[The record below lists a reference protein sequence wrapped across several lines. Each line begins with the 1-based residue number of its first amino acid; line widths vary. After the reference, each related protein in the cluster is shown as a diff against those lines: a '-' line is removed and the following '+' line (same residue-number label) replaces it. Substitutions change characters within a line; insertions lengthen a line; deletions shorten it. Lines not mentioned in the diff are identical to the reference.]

1 MRRPFIR
8 LVFKTLKIAGV
19 ATGSIILLLFLLP
32 YLFPGFVST
41 RIRHWAK
48 GSVNSE
54 LSFSSARLSFFRHF
68 PALTLTLYDFKLK
81 GSAPFEKE
89 TLLEADEVALG
100 VDLTSIFSDLKI
112 DKIFLTKAFINIQ
125 VDTAGRANYNVYVS
139 RSKKTTPSSDS
150 SGASLKIKKIII
162 ENSRMV
168 YNDRSLPI
176 LINMRDIDYKG
187 SGDLSEAVFDLQTH
201 MEVASMDLYYDR
213 QSYFVDK
220 KINADLITKINTN
233 SLGLFF
239 EKNELTINQ
248 LPVDFVGRF
257 EFLKDGYDMDFR
269 LKSENSRLHDII
281 TAMPPTMLEWL
292 SKMDVKGRG
301 DIYAELKGK
310 YISSSGVMPDLILNM
325 MVRDGY
331 VNNPQAPAPIQNLLL
346 GFRSRLPG
354 LDPDSLSA
362 IVDTVFFNIGKD
374 YLSGSLQLK
383 GLSQP
388 WIKAHVFSEMDL
400 AGWNRITDIKT
411 VDLRGRY
418 DIQADA
424 EGQYSTKIVSHVG
437 LRKTTYDTVVTS
449 IPRFTIHSAL
459 SNGYFKYASLPEAVK
474 DISFNLDALCP
485 DNDYRN
491 TRIDLRN
498 INAALLGNYIKG
510 FLKLGN
516 ARDFPVDASLRAV
529 FNLSDLKKA
538 IPMDSLELGGDLS
551 VNLSTYGNFHPARKL
566 FPITVADLKL
576 TSGKLK
582 TKYYPHPLENIQVS
596 AHISNT
602 SGMLKSTAVSI
613 TPFSFLLE
621 GQPFMLRADLRNFQ
635 NLKYDIRSRGLLD
648 LGKIYQVFAIKGYD
662 VKGLVQANFAL
673 KGRQS
678 DAQTGHYDRLYNSG
692 TLKVRDLQLSSELFP
707 LPFLIKRGLFR
718 FDQDKMWFDQF
729 DVRYGKTNASL
740 NGWLSNIM
748 GYMTDKGPPV
758 TGHFDLHSDYVLADE
773 FMAFAK
779 DAGPAPSS
787 GNVSFASYK
796 PAAGSP
802 AGSTR
807 SPVSVSASLPAGQTG
822 VVLIPSGI
830 SISLN
835 AKVKKVRYNGIDLN
849 DFAGGV
855 SIDSGM
861 LRLDTTRFTLIGAPV
876 EMNASY
882 KPLSPT
888 RARFDYTIKAKDFDV
903 QRAYRE
909 VKIFHD
915 LAASAAKA
923 RGIISL
929 DYQLAGKL
937 DGNMHPLYPSLKG
950 GGVLSIAKV
959 KVKGLKIFSAV
970 SKETNKDVTDPDLSR
985 VDIKTTINNNIITLP
1000 RTRMKVS
1007 AFRLRMEGQAS
1018 LDGRLNLQFRV
1029 GLPPFGLI
1037 GIPVKITG
1045 SQENPKVR
1053 AGHTKKGDQLEQTE
1067 DKEEEEPHP
1076 AGIPA
1081 NSTPA
1086 RTTSTPVSTT
1096 PAGTPASTAPTPVSP
1111 APASTAPVNR
1121 TPAQ

>member
-1 MRRPFIR
+1 M
-8 LVFKTLKIAGV
+8 LFKTLKIAGV
-19 ATGSIILLLFLLP
+19 ATGAIILLLFLLP

-41 RIRHWAK
+41 RIRQWAK

-100 VDLTSIFSDLKI
+100 VDLTSIFSELKI

-139 RSKKTTPSSDS
+139 KSKNPTQPTDS

-162 ENSRMV
+162 ENSKMV

-187 SGDLSEAVFDLQTH
+187 SGDLSQAIFDLQTH
-201 MEVASMDLYYDR
+201 MEVASMDLYYNR
-213 QSYFVDK
+213 QAYFVNK

-233 SLGLFF
+233 SLALFF

-257 EFLKDGYDMDFR
+257 EFLKDGYDMDFK
-269 LKSENSRLHDII
+269 LKSENSQLHDIL
-281 TAMPPTMLEWL
+281 TALPPTMLEWT

-310 YISSSGVMPDLILNM
+310 YTSSPSVMPDLILNM

-331 VNNPQAPAPIQNLLL
+331 INNTEAPAPVQNLLL

-354 LDPDSLSA
+354 LDPDSLSV

-374 YLSGSLQLK
+374 YLTGSLQWK
-383 GLSQP
+383 GLKQP

-400 AGWNRITDIKT
+400 TGMNKIVGIKT
-411 VDLRGRY
+411 IDMRGRY

-424 EGQYSTKIVSHVG
+424 EGQYSTAVISRVG
-437 LRKTTYDTVVTS
+437 LRKTIYDTVVTG
-449 IPRFTIHSAL
+449 IPRFTIHSAV

-474 DISFNLDALCP
+474 DISFTLDASCP
-485 DNDYRN
+485 DHDYRN
-491 TRIDLRN
+491 TSIGLRN
-498 INAALLGNYIKG
+498 INAALLGNYIRG

-529 FNLSDLKKA
+529 IHLSDLKKA
-538 IPMDSLELGGDLS
+538 IPMDSLELGGDLA
-551 VNLSTYGNFHPARKL
+551 VNLSTYGNYLPARKL

-576 TSGKLK
+576 KNGTLK
-582 TKYYPHPLENIQVS
+582 TKYYPHPLENIEVS
-596 AHISNT
+596 ARVSNST
-602 SGMLKSTAVSI
+602 GTLKSTQVAI

-621 GQPFMLRADLRNFQ
+621 GQPFMLRADLKNFQ
-635 NLKYDIRSRGLLD
+635 DLKYDITSRGLLD

-662 VKGLVQANFAL
+662 VKGFVQANLSL

-707 LPFLIKRGLFR
+707 LPFLIKKGLFR

-748 GYMTDKGPPV
+748 GYMTDKAQPV
-758 TGHFDLHSDYVLADE
+758 TGHFDLRSDYVLADE
-773 FMAFAK
+773 FMAFANNTGS
-779 DAGPAPSS
+779 APPAS
-787 GNVSFASYK
+787 NVSFASYK
-796 PAAGSP
+796 PASTSSAGSSLP
-802 AGSTR
+802 SGSN
-807 SPVSVSASLPAGQTG
+807 PSLPAGQTG
-822 VVLIPSGI
+822 VVLVPSGI
-830 SISLN
+830 SISFN
-835 AKVKKVRYNGIDLN
+835 ANVKKVQYNGIDLN
-849 DFAGGV
+849 DFAGGMT
-855 SIDSGM
+855 IDSGM
-861 LRLDTTRFTLIGAPV
+861 LRLDTTKFTLIGAPV
-876 EMNASY
+876 EMSAFY
-882 KPLSPT
+882 KPLSPA
-888 RARFDYTIKAKDFDV
+888 RARFDYKIKAKEFDV

-915 LAASAAKA
+915 LATSAAKA
-923 RGIISL
+923 QGIISL

-937 DGNMHPLYPSLKG
+937 DGNMRPVYPSLKG

-970 SKETNKDVTDPDLSR
+970 SKETNKDVTDPDLSK

-1007 AFRLRMEGQAS
+1007 SFRLRMEGQAS
-1018 LDGRLNLQFRV
+1018 LDGRLNFQFRV

-1037 GIPVKITG
+1037 GIPVKVTG
-1045 SQENPKVR
+1045 TQENPKVS
-1053 AGHTKKGDQLEQTE
+1053 AGHTKKGDQLDETE

-1076 AGIPA
+1076 EEK
-1081 NSTPA
+1081 
-1086 RTTSTPVSTT
+1086 
-1096 PAGTPASTAPTPVSP
+1096 PASTK
-1111 APASTAPVNR
+1111 
-1121 TPAQ
+1121 

>member
-1 MRRPFIR
+1 
-8 LVFKTLKIAGV
+8 
-19 ATGSIILLLFLLP
+19 
-32 YLFPGFVST
+32 
-41 RIRHWAK
+41 
-48 GSVNSE
+48 
-54 LSFSSARLSFFRHF
+54 
-68 PALTLTLYDFKLK
+68 
-81 GSAPFEKE
+81 
-89 TLLEADEVALG
+89 
-100 VDLTSIFSDLKI
+100 
-112 DKIFLTKAFINIQ
+112 
-125 VDTAGRANYNVYVS
+125 
-139 RSKKTTPSSDS
+139 
-150 SGASLKIKKIII
+150 
-162 ENSRMV
+162 
-168 YNDRSLPI
+168 
-176 LINMRDIDYKG
+176 
-187 SGDLSEAVFDLQTH
+187 
-201 MEVASMDLYYDR
+201 
-213 QSYFVDK
+213 
-220 KINADLITKINTN
+220 
-233 SLGLFF
+233 
-239 EKNELTINQ
+239 
-248 LPVDFVGRF
+248 RF
-257 EFLKDGYDMDFR
+257 EFLKDGYDMDFKV
-269 LKSENSRLHDII
+269 KSENSQLGDIL
-281 TAMPPTMLEWL
+281 TAMPPTTLDWV

-310 YISSSGVMPDLILNM
+310 YISSSAVMPDLILNM

-331 VNNPQAPAPIQNLLL
+331 VSNPEAPAPIQNLLL

-400 AGWNRITDIKT
+400 AGCKKIAGIKT

-424 EGQYSTKIVSHVG
+424 EGQYSTKVISHAG
-437 LRKTTYDTVVTS
+437 LRKLTYDTVVTS

-474 DISFNLDALCP
+474 DISFNLDASCP

-491 TRIDLRN
+491 TRVDLRN

-551 VNLSTYGNFHPARKL
+551 VNISTYGNYLPARKL

-576 TSGKLK
+576 TGGSVK

-596 AHISNT
+596 ARISNST
-602 SGMLKSTAVSI
+602 GTQKSTEVSI

-621 GQPFMLRADLRNFQ
+621 GQPFMVKADLRNFQ
-635 NLKYDIRSRGLLD
+635 DLKYDIRSRGLLD
-648 LGKIYQVFAIKGYD
+648 LGKIYQVFAIKDYD
-662 VKGLVQANFAL
+662 VKGFVQANLSL

-678 DAQTGHYDRLYNSG
+678 DAQAGRYDRLYNSG
-692 TLKVRDLQLSSELFP
+692 TLKVRELQVSSELFP
-707 LPFLIKRGLFR
+707 LPFLIKKGLFR

-748 GYMTDKGPPV
+748 GYMTDRTQPV
-758 TGHFDLHSDYVLADE
+758 TGHLDLNSDYVLADE
-773 FMAFAK
+773 FTSH
-779 DAGPAPSS
+779 PSLS
-787 GNVSFASYK
+787 
-796 PAAGSP
+796 
-802 AGSTR
+802 
-807 SPVSVSASLPAGQTG
+807 AGQTG
-822 VVLIPSGI
+822 VVLVPSGI
-830 SISLN
+830 SVSLN
-835 AKVKKVRYNGIDLN
+835 AKVKKVQYNGIDLN
-849 DFAGGV
+849 DFAGGMT
-855 SIDSGM
+855 IDSGM
-861 LRLDTTRFTLIGAPV
+861 LRLDTTKFTLIGAPV

-882 KPLSPT
+882 KPLTPA
-888 RARFDYTIKAKDFDV
+888 RALFDYKIKAKDFDV

-909 VKIFHD
+909 VRIFHD
-915 LAASAAKA
+915 LATSAARA
-923 RGIISL
+923 QGIISL
-929 DYQLAGKL
+929 DYQLTGKL
-937 DGNMHPLYPSLKG
+937 DGNMRPVYPSLKG

-970 SKETNKDVTDPDLSR
+970 SKETNKNVTDPDLSK
-985 VDIKTTINNNIITLP
+985 VDIRTTINNNIITLP

-1018 LDGRLNLQFRV
+1018 MDGRLNLQFRV

-1045 SQENPKVR
+1045 TQENPKVS
-1053 AGHTKKGDQLEQTE
+1053 AGHTKKGDQLEETE
-1067 DKEEEEPHP
+1067 DKDEEEPHP
-1076 AGIPA
+1076 VEAKG
-1081 NSTPA
+1081 STSS
-1086 RTTSTPVSTT
+1086 TS
-1096 PAGTPASTAPTPVSP
+1096 
-1111 APASTAPVNR
+1111 
-1121 TPAQ
+1121 Q

>member
-1 MRRPFIR
+1 MI
-8 LVFKTLKIAGV
+8 FKTLKIAGIV
-19 ATGSIILLLFLLP
+19 TGVIILLLFLLP

-41 RIRHWAK
+41 RIRQWAK

-100 VDLTSIFSDLKI
+100 VDLTSIFSELKI

-125 VDTAGRANYNVYVS
+125 VDTAGKANYNVYA
-139 RSKKTTPSSDS
+139 SKGKNTTQSSDS
-150 SGASLKIKKIII
+150 SSASLKIKKIII
-162 ENSRMV
+162 EKSKMV

-176 LINMRDIDYKG
+176 LINMRDIDYTG
-187 SGDLSEAVFDLQTH
+187 SGDLSQAIFDLQTH
-201 MEVASMDLYYDR
+201 MEVASMDLYYNR
-213 QSYFVDK
+213 QAYFVSK

-233 SLGLFF
+233 SLALFF

-257 EFLKDGYDMDFR
+257 EFLKDGYDMDFK
-269 LKSENSRLHDII
+269 LKSENSQLHDIL
-281 TAMPPTMLEWL
+281 TAMPPTMLEWI
-292 SKMDVKGRG
+292 SKMDIKGRG
-301 DIYAELKGK
+301 NIYAELKGK
-310 YISSSGVMPDLILNM
+310 YMSSSGVMPDLILNM

-331 VNNPQAPAPIQNLLL
+331 VSNSQTPAPIQNLLL

-354 LDPDSLSA
+354 LNPDSLSA
-362 IVDTVFFNIGKD
+362 IVDTVFFNMGKD
-374 YLSGSLQLK
+374 YVSGSLQWK

-388 WIKAHVFSEMDL
+388 WVKAHVFSEMDL
-400 AGWNRITDIKT
+400 AELNKIVGLKT

-418 DIQADA
+418 DIQADV
-424 EGQYSTKIVSHVG
+424 EGQYSTKVVSHVG

-449 IPRFTIHSAL
+449 IPQFTIHSAL

-474 DISFNLDALCP
+474 DISFKLDASCP

-491 TRIDLRN
+491 TRVDLRN
-498 INAALLGNYIKG
+498 INAALLGNYIRG

-516 ARDFPVDASLRAV
+516 ARDFPIDASLRSV
-529 FNLSDLKKA
+529 FHLADLKKA
-538 IPMDSLELGGDLS
+538 IPMDSLELGGDLA
-551 VNLSTYGNFHPARKL
+551 VNISTYGNYLPARKL

-576 TSGKLK
+576 TDGSLK

-596 AHISNT
+596 ARISNST
-602 SGMLKSTAVSI
+602 GTLKSTQVSV
-613 TPFSFLLE
+613 TPLSFLLE
-621 GQPFMLRADLRNFQ
+621 GQPFMLRAGLQNFQ
-635 NLKYDIRSRGLLD
+635 DIRFDITSRGLLD
-648 LGKIYQVFAIKGYD
+648 LGKIYQIFAIKGYD
-662 VKGLVQANFAL
+662 VKGFVQTNLSL

-692 TLKVRDLQLSSELFP
+692 TLKVRELQLSSELFP
-707 LPFLIKRGLFR
+707 LPFLIKKGLFR

-748 GYMTDKGPPV
+748 GYMTDKGQPV
-758 TGHFDLHSDYVLADE
+758 TGHFDLNSDYVFADE
-773 FMAFAK
+773 FMAFANG
-779 DAGPAPSS
+779 ASPAPPS
-787 GNVSFASYK
+787 NVNYASYK
-796 PAAGSP
+796 PATTGLTAFSSGSNP
-802 AGSTR
+802 
-807 SPVSVSASLPAGQTG
+807 SLPAGQAG
-822 VVLIPSGI
+822 VVLVPAGI
-830 SISLN
+830 SISFN
-835 AKVKKVRYNGIDLN
+835 AKVKKVQYNGIDLN
-849 DFAGGV
+849 DFAGGMT
-855 SIDSGM
+855 IDSGM
-861 LRLDTTRFTLIGAPV
+861 LRLDTTKFTLVGAPV
-876 EMNASY
+876 EMNAFY
-882 KPLSPT
+882 KPQSPA
-888 RARFDYTIKAKDFDV
+888 RAQFDYKIKAKDFDV

-923 RGIISL
+923 QGIISL

-937 DGNMHPLYPSLKG
+937 DGNMRPVYPSLKG

-970 SKETNKDVTDPDLSR
+970 SKETNKDVTDPDLSK

-1007 AFRLRMEGQAS
+1007 SFRLRMEGQAS

-1045 SQENPKVR
+1045 TQENPKVR
-1053 AGHTKKGDQLEQTE
+1053 AGHTKKGDQLEETE
-1067 DKEEEEPHP
+1067 DKDEAEQGEGLE
-1076 AGIPA
+1076 
-1081 NSTPA
+1081 
-1086 RTTSTPVSTT
+1086 
-1096 PAGTPASTAPTPVSP
+1096 
-1111 APASTAPVNR
+1111 
-1121 TPAQ
+1121 

>member
-1 MRRPFIR
+1 MRRPFTR
-8 LVFKTLKIAGV
+8 LLFKTLKIAGV
-19 ATGSIILLLFLLP
+19 ATGSIVLLLFLLP

-100 VDLTSIFSDLKI
+100 VDLTSIFSELKI

-125 VDTAGRANYNVYVS
+125 VDTSGRTNYNVYVTKHKS
-139 RSKKTTPSSDS
+139 TTQPSDS

-162 ENSRMV
+162 GNSKMV

-176 LINMRDIDYKG
+176 LINMRDINYKG
-187 SGDLSEAVFDLQTH
+187 SGDLSEAIFDLHTH
-201 MEVASMDLYYDR
+201 MEVASMDLYYHR

-239 EKNELTINQ
+239 EKNELIVNQ

-257 EFLKDGYDMDFR
+257 EFLKDGYDMDFKV
-269 LKSENSRLHDII
+269 KSENSQLGDIL
-281 TAMPPTMLEWL
+281 TAMPPTTLDWV

-310 YISSSGVMPDLILNM
+310 YISASGVMPDLILNM

-331 VNNPQAPAPIQNLLL
+331 VSNPEAPAPIQNLLL

-354 LDPDSLSA
+354 LNPDSLSA

-400 AGWNRITDIKT
+400 AECKKIAGIKT

-424 EGQYSTKIVSHVG
+424 EGQYSTKVVSHAG
-437 LRKTTYDTVVTS
+437 LRKLTYDTVVTS

-474 DISFNLDALCP
+474 DISFRLDASCP

-491 TRIDLRN
+491 TRVDLRN

-538 IPMDSLELGGDLS
+538 IPMHSLELGGELS
-551 VNLSTYGNFHPARKL
+551 VNLSTYGNYLPARKL

-576 TSGKLK
+576 TGGSLK

-596 AHISNT
+596 ARVSN
-602 SGMLKSTAVSI
+602 STGTLNSTEVSI

-621 GQPFMLRADLRNFQ
+621 GQPFMLKADLRNFQ
-635 NLKYDIRSRGLLD
+635 DIRFDIRSRGLLD
-648 LGKIYQVFAIKGYD
+648 LGKIYQIFAIKGYD
-662 VKGLVQANFAL
+662 VKGYVQTNLSL

-678 DAQTGHYDRLYNSG
+678 DAQAGRYDRLYNWG
-692 TLKVRDLQLSSELFP
+692 TLKVRELQVNSELFP

-748 GYMTDKGPPV
+748 GYMTDRTQPV
-758 TGHFDLHSDYVLADE
+758 TGHLDLNSDYVLADE
-773 FMAFAK
+773 FMAFA
-779 DAGPAPSS
+779 DGASPGPTTPGISS
-787 GNVSFASYK
+787 H
-796 PAAGSP
+796 P
-802 AGSTR
+802 
-807 SPVSVSASLPAGQTG
+807 SLPAGQTG
-822 VVLIPSGI
+822 VVLVPSGI

-835 AKVKKVRYNGIDLN
+835 AKVKKVQYNGIDLN
-849 DFAGGV
+849 DFAGGMT
-855 SIDSGM
+855 IDSGM
-861 LRLDTTRFTLIGAPV
+861 LRLDTTRFTLIGAPM

-882 KPLSPT
+882 KPLNPA
-888 RARFDYTIKAKDFDV
+888 RAQFDYKIKAKDFDV

-909 VKIFHD
+909 VRIFHD
-915 LAASAAKA
+915 LATSAARA
-923 RGIISL
+923 QGVISL

-937 DGNMHPLYPSLKG
+937 DGNMRPVYPSLKG

-970 SKETNKDVTDPDLSR
+970 SKETNKDVTDPDLSK
-985 VDIKTTINNNIITLP
+985 VDIRTTINNNIITLP

-1018 LDGRLNLQFRV
+1018 MDGRLNLQFRV

-1045 SQENPKVR
+1045 TQENPKVS
-1053 AGHTKKGDQLEQTE
+1053 AGHTKKGDQLEETE
-1067 DKEEEEPHP
+1067 DKDEEEPHP
-1076 AGIPA
+1076 AEARG
-1081 NSTPA
+1081 STSS
-1086 RTTSTPVSTT
+1086 TS
-1096 PAGTPASTAPTPVSP
+1096 
-1111 APASTAPVNR
+1111 
-1121 TPAQ
+1121 Q

>member
-1 MRRPFIR
+1 MYNRVFMRQPFTRMI
-8 LVFKTLKIAGV
+8 FKTLKIAGIV
-19 ATGSIILLLFLLP
+19 TGAIVLLLFLLP

-41 RIRHWAK
+41 KIRQWAK

-54 LSFSSARLSFFRHF
+54 LTFSSARLSFFRHF

-100 VDLTSIFSDLKI
+100 VDLTSIFSELKI

-125 VDTAGRANYNVYVS
+125 TDTAGRANYNVYA
-139 RSKKTTPSSDS
+139 SKSKDTTHTTDT

-162 ENSRMV
+162 ENSKMV

-176 LINMRDIDYKG
+176 LINMRDIDYTG
-187 SGDLSEAVFDLQTH
+187 SGDLSEAIFDLQTH
-201 MEVASMDLYYDR
+201 MKVASMDLYYNH

-233 SLGLFF
+233 SLALFF
-239 EKNELTINQ
+239 EKNNLIINQ

-257 EFLKDGYDMDFR
+257 EFLKDGYDMDFK
-269 LKSENSRLHDII
+269 LKSENSQLHDIL
-281 TAMPPTMLEWL
+281 TALPPGMLEWT

-310 YISSSGVMPDLILNM
+310 YKSSPSLMPDLILNM

-331 VNNPQAPAPIQNLLL
+331 ISNSQAPAPVQNLLL

-354 LDPDSLSA
+354 LNPDSLSV
-362 IVDTVFFNIGKD
+362 IVDTIFFNMGKD

-388 WIKAHVFSEMDL
+388 WIKAHIFSEMDL
-400 AGWNRITDIKT
+400 AGWNAIAGIKT
-411 VDLRGRY
+411 IDMRGRY

-424 EGQYSTKIVSHVG
+424 EGQYSTKVVSHVG
-437 LRKTTYDTVVTS
+437 LRKTTYDTVVAS

-459 SNGYFKYASLPEAVK
+459 SKGYFKYASLPEAVK
-474 DISFNLDALCP
+474 DISFKLDASCP

-498 INAALLGNYIKG
+498 INAALLGNYIRG

-538 IPMDSLELGGDLS
+538 IPMDSLELAGDLS
-551 VNLSTYGNFHPARKL
+551 VNISTYGNYLPARKL

-576 TSGKLK
+576 TGGSLQ

-596 AHISNT
+596 ARISNST
-602 SGMLKSTAVSI
+602 GTLKNTQVSV
-613 TPFSFLLE
+613 TPLSFLLE
-621 GQPFMLRADLRNFQ
+621 GQPFMLRADLQNFQ
-635 NLKYDIRSRGLLD
+635 DLKYDITSRGLLD

-662 VKGLVQANFAL
+662 VKGFVQANLSL

-692 TLKVRDLQLSSELFP
+692 TLKVRELQLSSELFP
-707 LPFLIKRGLFR
+707 LPFLIKKGLFR

-748 GYMTDKGPPV
+748 GYMTDKGQPV
-758 TGHFDLHSDYVLADE
+758 TGHFDLNSDYVLADE
-773 FMAFAK
+773 FMAFANSTSS
-779 DAGPAPSS
+779 APPPN
-787 GNVSFASYK
+787 NVSFAAYK

-802 AGSTR
+802 GGSSLPAPPTG
-807 SPVSVSASLPAGQTG
+807 SNPSLPAGQTG
-822 VVLIPSGI
+822 VVLVPSGI
-830 SISLN
+830 SISFN
-835 AKVKKVRYNGIDLN
+835 ANVKKVQYNGIDLN
-849 DFAGGV
+849 NFTGGMT
-855 SIDSGM
+855 IDSGM

-876 EMNASY
+876 EMSAYY
-882 KPLSPT
+882 KPLSPA
-888 RARFDYTIKAKDFDV
+888 RAEFDYKIKAKDFDV

-915 LAASAAKA
+915 LATSAAKA
-923 RGIISL
+923 QGIISL

-937 DGNMHPLYPSLKG
+937 DGNMHPVYPSLKG

-959 KVKGLKIFSAV
+959 KVKGLKIFNAV
-970 SKETNKDVTDPDLSR
+970 SKETNKDVADPDLSK

-1018 LDGRLNLQFRV
+1018 LDGRLNFQFRV

-1045 SQENPKVR
+1045 TQENPKVS
-1053 AGHTKKGDQLEQTE
+1053 AGHTKKGDQLEETE
-1067 DKEEEEPHP
+1067 DKDEEEPHP
-1076 AGIPA
+1076 AEK
-1081 NSTPA
+1081 
-1086 RTTSTPVSTT
+1086 
-1096 PAGTPASTAPTPVSP
+1096 PASTK
-1111 APASTAPVNR
+1111 
-1121 TPAQ
+1121 